1 MRFVLLLTFLTA
13 CTSVLRGQVA
23 IGGKPF
29 VRSVAEAGPKG
40 EWVLYEKGVQ
50 QNEGTRR
57 WLTQR
62 VLVELQPGKTAA
74 DLRGLAGVVKAETR
88 GKYAIVEFAGSAD
101 ASLVGAKALQKQPGV
116 RSAEPML
123 ARQLFGKWVPNDP
136 YFAHNAS
143 NAGYQWHLRNTGQ
156 NGGTA
161 NVDVNVVPAWDNYK
175 GTGIR
180 IGIVDDGLQLTHP
193 DLIANVDTANDRD
206 FNGLDDDPSPGEKD
220 FHGTA
225 CAGVAA
231 ARGNNGLGVT
241 GAAPEANLVGLKLIA
256 APTTD
261 ADEADAFAFKNDLIH
276 IKSNSWGPYD
286 SAYGQGGP
294 GPLSLAAMQNAVT
307 TGRGGKGTIFLW
319 AAGNGNGSGDDSNYD
334 GWANSPFAIAVSAI
348 NEKGRSSFYS
358 EPGANILVCAPSS
371 SGNEGITTTDITGAN
386 GYNDEGGTVER
397 PDFSNLDYT
406 NGFGGTSSATPTV
419 AGVIALML
427 QANPNLTYRDVQEIL
442 VRTAV
447 KNDKFDGDWVQNGA
461 GFHFNVRY
469 GAGLV
474 NAQTATA
481 MAATWTSVAPL
492 QTKTYTQTALTQPI
506 PDFDTNGTSRVF
518 HVPLTDNLRL
528 EHVTVR
534 IKATHPYAGNLEF
547 RLTSPSGVKSRL
559 ARARFNDNSANLDW
573 TFMSTH
579 FWGERSHGD
588 WKLEVFDRMVDH
600 VGTLDEVTITFHGTA
615 TSEALPLPVL
625 TSNWIIVG
633 REDWNTDHQLTASN
647 FATSYSADRYWP
659 FSGLPSGWNF
669 NPTTNRITGTPT
681 ETGLYEGF
689 QNTTNA
695 TGTSSEYSYF
705 YVLAAAPALSTAVEQ
720 PTTQKIIPFGFADP
734 VSQTSISHD
743 GVDAIQTATVG
754 DEEYSGIEFTV
765 NGPARLAFQWKV
777 SSEKNFDYLVLSVDG
792 YVKDY
797 ITGEKDWTPSITDMG
812 PGPHN
817 VDIYYFKD
825 EATAKGQDKG
835 WIDGITIT
843 STTAPPV
850 IKPATVNVWKNTY
863 FRHAIEATN
872 APTSF
877 SAVDL
882 PAGLSLHASSGLIY
896 GSVATLGTYPVTVQA
911 TNSLGTSTETI
922 TIQVGTVEQG
932 LAEVLDAPSQSIT
945 SSGDLPWVPQQ
956 LYSRDGQ
963 DGARSGAIGH
973 NQSSSMSMQVT
984 GPCKVTFYWG
994 VSSEEDY
1001 DFLRFY
1007 IDDVEQEAISGELG
1021 WTRKSFLIAS
1031 GTHTLRWTYSKDEAT
1046 ESGLDSGVVDSFAI
1060 HHDNDGDGIYS
1071 DIETWFGTSDSSA
1084 TSLPIFAMN
1093 RGASTTIQFPTISG
1107 NDYRVESSDDLQK
1120 WIPVSVIT
1128 ATGSSTTW
1136 TDLNALNK
1144 TKRFYRVVIP

>member
-1 MRFVLLLTFLTA
+1 MRLACLLTFLTT
-13 CTSVLRGQVA
+13 CVLLRGQMA
-23 IGGKPF
+23 IGGKQF
-29 VRSVAEAGPKG
+29 VRSVVEAGTKG
-40 EWVLYEKGVQ
+40 EWVLYERGAP

-57 WLTQR
+57 WLTKR
-62 VLVELQPGKTAA
+62 VLVELQPGRAAA
-74 DLRGLAGVVKAETR
+74 DLRGLAGVLSSEAR
-88 GKYAIVEFAGSAD
+88 GKYAVVEFGGSAD
-101 ASLVGAKALQKQPGV
+101 AALKGAKALQKQPGV

-136 YFAHNAS
+136 FFAYNAS

-161 NVDVNVVPAWDNYK
+161 GVDVNVVPAWDSYK

-180 IGIVDDGLQLTHP
+180 IGIVDDGLELTHP
-193 DLIANVDTANDRD
+193 DLAANVDTDNDRD
-206 FNGLDDDPSPGEKD
+206 FNGLDDNPSPGPAD

-231 ARGNNGLGVT
+231 ARGNNTLGVT
-241 GAAPEANLVGLKLIA
+241 GSAPEATLVGLKLIA
-256 APTTD
+256 EPTTD
-261 ADEADAFAFKNDLIH
+261 ADEADAFGYKKHVIH

-294 GPLSLAAMQNAVT
+294 GALSLVAMEDAVT
-307 TGRGGKGTIFLW
+307 TGRDGKGTIFLW
-319 AAGNGNGSGDDSNYD
+319 AAGNGNYSGDDSNYD
-334 GWANSPFAIAVSAI
+334 GWANSPHAIAVSAI
-348 NEKGRSSFYS
+348 NEKGRASYYS

-386 GYNDEGGTVER
+386 GYNTDGGTVER
-397 PDFSNLDYT
+397 PDFSAFDYT

-447 KNDKFDGDWVQNGA
+447 KNDPFDGDWVQNGA

-474 NAQTATA
+474 NAQAATA
-481 MAATWTSVAPL
+481 AAATWSSVAPL
-492 QTKTYTQTALTQPI
+492 QKKTYTQAASAQPI
-506 PDFDTNGTSRVF
+506 PDFDTAGTSRTF
-518 HVPLTDNLRL
+518 SVPLADNLRL
-528 EHVTVR
+528 EHVMVR
-534 IKATHPYAGNLEF
+534 IKVTHPYVGNLEF

-559 ARARFNDNSANLDW
+559 ARARFNDHSANLDW
-573 TFMSTH
+573 TFMTTH

-600 VGTLDEVTITFHGTA
+600 SGTLDEVTVTFHGTE
-615 TSEALPLPVL
+615 TPSALPLPVL

-633 REDWNTDHQLTASN
+633 REDWPTDHQLTASN
-647 FATSYSADRYWP
+647 FATSFFAGRYWP
-659 FSGLPSGWNF
+659 FSGLPTGWNF
-669 NPTTNRITGTPT
+669 NPTSNRITGTPT

-689 QNTTNA
+689 QNVTNA
-695 TGTSSEYSYF
+695 AGTSSEYTYF
-705 YVLAAAPALSTAVEQ
+705 YVLAAAAALSTAVEQ
-720 PTTQKIIPFGFADP
+720 PVSKKIIPFGFGDP
-734 VSQTSISHD
+734 VSQLNVTHD
-743 GVDAIQTATVG
+743 GVDAIETASVG

-765 NGPARLAFQWKV
+765 DGPARLAFDWKV
-777 SSEKNFDYLVLSVDG
+777 SSEKNFDYLVLAVDG

-797 ITGEKDWTPSITDMG
+797 ITGEKDWTESITDVG

-843 STTAPPV
+843 PTTTPPL
-850 IKPATVNVWKNTY
+850 IKRATVNVWKDTY
-863 FRHAIEATN
+863 FRHAIEAAN

-877 SAVDL
+877 SAVNL
-882 PAGLSLHASSGLIY
+882 PAGLSLHASTGLIY
-896 GSVATLGTYPVTVQA
+896 GSMATLGTYPVTVQA

-922 TIQVGTVEQG
+922 TIQVGTNEEG
-932 LAEVLDAPSQSIT
+932 LSEALDAPSQVMT
-945 SSGDLPWVPQQ
+945 SSGEMPWVPQQ
-956 LYSRDGQ
+956 LYARDGV
-963 DGARSGAIGH
+963 DGARSGAISH
-973 NQSSSMSMQVT
+973 MQSSSMTTQVT

-1007 IDDVEQEAISGELG
+1007 IDDVKQEEISGEVG
-1021 WTRKSFLIAS
+1021 WTRKSFSINS

-1046 ESGLDSGVVDSFAI
+1046 EGGLDSGFVDSFAI
-1060 HHDNDGDGIYS
+1060 HLDEDGDGVHS

-1084 TSLPIFAMN
+1084 SSQPVFTLS
-1093 RGASTTIQFPTISG
+1093 RGASTALQFPSVSG
-1107 NDYRVESSDDLQK
+1107 NDYRVEFSEDLKK
-1120 WIPVSVIT
+1120 WTPVIVT

-1136 TDLNALNK
+1136 TDLNAVNK
-1144 TKRFYRVVIP
+1144 ARRFYRVVIP